1 MHKISLSER
10 CRVGLYACD
19 ETNLRVR
26 SLWTAENSLNAG
38 HILVVRSS
46 GRWSRGSSNYRKAI
60 VIAAH
65 WRQFRRF
72 GPQGWSCRSHFRRTR
87 PARQRA
93 SVVSRF
99 AEVFRR
105 KNLKSVWPELRPRQV
120 VAWDRPPVEEG
131 SPRWPSDR
139 AARGGC
145 DGNGA
150 CQREPESHWFL
161 QLTRC
166 GRD

>member
-10 CRVGLYACD
+10 CRVGPYACD

-26 SLWTAENSLNAG
+26 SLWTAENSLNPG
-38 HILVVRSS
+38 YILVVRSS
-46 GRWSRGSSNYRKAI
+46 ERWSRGSSKCPRAI

-72 GPQGWSCRSHFRRTR
+72 GPQGWPCRSHFRRTR

-105 KNLKSVWPELRPRQV
+105 KNLTGQTARS
-120 VAWDRPPVEEG
+120 A
-131 SPRWPSDR
+131 PSKPCI
-139 AARGGC
+139 GE
-145 DGNGA
+145 NGA
-150 CQREPESHWFL
+150 AWHDLLMRSKRKLYYRSVSLRLKDLDLHVEL
-161 QLTRC
+161 
-166 GRD
+166 